1 QCSSVS
7 ICRGI
12 ASSQFVGV
20 RTSILRACPYPAKS
34 SSIKR
39 QHALTD
45 KGTRRGDTS
54 ASAPR
59 EVDSSELL
67 GRSGQ
72 LIIHHEDRRYVLRRT
87 KSGKLILN
95 A

>member
-1 QCSSVS
+1 MQL
-7 ICRGI
+7 
-12 ASSQFVGV
+12 A
-20 RTSILRACPYPAKS
+20 
-34 SSIKR
+34 
-39 QHALTD
+39 D
-45 KGTRRGDTS
+45 KGTRQGDTPQRDTS

-67 GRSGQ
+67 GSSGQ
-72 LIIHHEDRRYVLRRT
+72 LVIHHEQRRYVLRRT